1 MIRPNRTHAL
11 RLLIAWAVYQ
21 LRYGHRHRV
30 RVGMTTGSAGLV
42 VWSFLMATA
51 HGAGLMLIPA
61 LLPLCGSMA
70 GRSYGP
76 LLVSLAAV
84 GVHTLATLVVTGGI
98 ALLVYDWL
106 GVGVLRRG
114 WINFDR
120 LWIIGLVGTGL
131 LLIATS

>member
-1 MIRPNRTHAL
+1 
-11 RLLIAWAVYQ
+11 
-21 LRYGHRHRV
+21 
-30 RVGMTTGSAGLV
+30 
-42 VWSFLMATA
+42 
-51 HGAGLMLIPA
+51 MLIPA